1 MREGLVKARIILVLP
16 IYNESSTVGEVL
28 REASPYC
35 DLMLAIDD
43 GSSDHTHAILE
54 QYRREHP
61 HLTIASHS
69 YNRGM
74 SEAILTAFLIIDDA
88 LREGMLSLED
98 VVVLMDSDG
107 QHDPKDIPR
116 LLAGIQTGQSDL
128 VVGRRGFEQYPW
140 IKRLGN
146 WGLSWWAS
154 VWSEKTYHDAECGFR
169 ALHMAFLVDL
179 LPYFNPTQY
188 GWAQEMDV
196 IAGLRGW
203 RIQSDVAIRIRRY
216 RKGARPIHG
225 LNNARSALAARCRV
239 LRHDRIV
246 RPPGALNALDRG
258 NQAFGLDIV
267 DGETSAGVN
276 QEPISPG

>member
-1 MREGLVKARIILVLP
+1 MNARIILVLP

-28 REASPYC
+28 SEALPYC
-35 DLMLAIDD
+35 DLILAIDD

-54 QYRREHP
+54 RYSREHP
-61 HLTIASHS
+61 HLLIASHS

-74 SEAILTAFLIIDDA
+74 SEAILTGFLIIDEA

-98 VVVLMDSDG
+98 IVVLMDSDG

-116 LLAGIQTGQSDL
+116 LLAGVQTGEADL
-128 VVGRRGFEQYPW
+128 VVGHRSFEQYPW

-154 VWSEKTYHDAECGFR
+154 VWSKKAYQDAECGFR
-169 ALHMAFLVDL
+169 ALAMGFVVDL

-203 RIQSDVAIRIRRY
+203 RIQTDVAIHIRRY
-216 RKGARPIHG
+216 RAGARPIHG
-225 LNNARSALAARCRV
+225 LNNARSALAARRRV
-239 LRHDRIV
+239 LRQERIV
-246 RPPGALNALDRG
+246 RPGGALNVLNGSD
-258 NQAFGLDIV
+258 
-267 DGETSAGVN
+267 ETFRPGMPDWESWVVN
-276 QEPISPG
+276 KLPSSSG